1 MQVAQRTVVGLE
13 VVVVLARLGAERPG
27 RSTSLAELAA
37 IPNVEATFVH
47 HVLRH
52 LRVAGLVTS
61 RRGAA
66 GGWALARPP
75 STIAVADVVVA
86 LDGALLAIDGDVAP
100 DAFAGGGA
108 DQLLGALRHI
118 VRDVLG
124 AVTIADLVRGTVPAS
139 ISELVDAVA
148 APAG

>member
-66 GGWALARPP
+66 GGWTLARPP

-124 AVTIADLVRGTVPAS
+124 AVTIADLVTGTLPAS